1 MAANPLKSV
10 ADHPVIV
17 GLGEVL
23 WDLLP
28 SGKQL
33 GGAPANFAYHA
44 KAMGAEAYAVSC
56 VGGDELGDE
65 IRQRIESLGL
75 SGDYVAVDAEHPTGT
90 VSVELDAQ
98 GKPSYVIHENVA
110 WDFIAPRPELIGLAA
125 RTDCVCFGSLAQR
138 SPLSRTTIR
147 DFVTST
153 PDGCLRIF
161 DINLRQHYFN
171 IDTIAPGLSWATVLK
186 LNDEELPV
194 LAELVSIQGT
204 TREMLGT
211 FCRRF
216 GLDVIALT
224 RGGEGSLLFTPEAC
238 SIQPGLPVR
247 VADTVG
253 AGDAFTAALAMG
265 LLAGL
270 ELDAI
275 AAAANR
281 VATYVCSQNGATP
294 AMPAELFDFLRRP
307 SNGSGR

>member
-1 MAANPLKSV
+1 MPISSLKSPITN
-10 ADHPVIV
+10 PVVV

-23 WDLLP
+23 WDILP
-28 SGKQL
+28 GGRQL

-44 KAMGAEAYAVSC
+44 KAMGAKAYPVSC

-65 IRQRIESLGL
+65 ILRRIEAIGL
-75 SGDYVAVDAEHPTGT
+75 SGEFVGVDAEHPTGT
-90 VSVELDAQ
+90 VSVELDIA

-138 SPLSRTTIR
+138 SAVSRTTIR
-147 DFVTST
+147 DFVTAT
-153 PDGCLRIF
+153 RDDCLRIF

-194 LAELVSIQGT
+194 LAELLSIEGT
-204 TREMLGT
+204 STEMLGT
-211 FCRRF
+211 LYRRYN
-216 GLDVIALT
+216 LDLIALT
-224 RGGEGSLLFTPEAC
+224 KGGQGSLLFTPEAH
-238 SIQPGLPVR
+238 SIQPGLPVE

-270 ELDAI
+270 DLDAV
-275 AAAANR
+275 AEGANR
-281 VATYVCSQNGATP
+281 VASYVCSQKGATP
-294 AMPAELFDFLRRP
+294 AMPPELLRFLRQ
-307 SNGSGR
+307 